1 MSGWWAFDFSVGGRI
16 PGLKA
21 LWVCFSKGGWVAALI
36 LQALAGVRRFL
47 CVLARVARGVVFEQL
62 SEATK
67 PFARALREIDRS
79 VRAR

>member
-1 MSGWWAFDFSVGGRI
+1 MSGWWAFEFTVGGRI

-21 LWVCFSKGGWVAALI
+21 RWECFSKGGWVAALI
-36 LQALAGVRRFL
+36 LPARAGVLRFL

-67 PFARALREIDRS
+67 PFARALHEIDRS
-79 VRAR
+79 VRGR